1 MQTHPSEQLRIIMQI
16 DKWWHPIQVE
26 CFDIYKRKG
35 MPMANAFLSKVRSS
49 FTKSRTFPKIGE
61 YYVFVCGQT
70 EEKDKKHF
78 VPYFMGFLVVRLPP
92 PSVNIFCTLTFDS
105 FVMQQFILKLRYQT
119 TTMVLVCTETDLQ
132 HSFLLSF
139 CTIG

>member
-1 MQTHPSEQLRIIMQI
+1 
-16 DKWWHPIQVE
+16 
-26 CFDIYKRKG
+26 
-35 MPMANAFLSKVRSS
+35 
-49 FTKSRTFPKIGE
+49 
-61 YYVFVCGQT
+61 
-70 EEKDKKHF
+70 
-78 VPYFMGFLVVRLPP
+78 MGFLVVRLPKP

-139 CTIG
+139 CTIGWNRLVPALYVKNGNWDLTRKVHRDGDSDKSCRKKDFYVVQNGKRNTHFTTVVLTPYWAPSQKVTRLPTVFVQIVFFL